1 VNRQRARW
9 HGRQIDARTVKGTNK
24 RQFAEWVEFY
34 GEDSDFVRVRVR
46 GEFPSAG
53 SMQFISRDVVAAAR
67 TRVVEAGPHEAL
79 VLGVDVARFG
89 IDRSVIAFRRGRD
102 ARSIPAF
109 VMNGVDTMRLAG
121 LVAQLY
127 HEHRAD
133 GICVDGGGVGGGV
146 IDRLRQLGLAPI
158 EVQFGGGPTG
168 YTTSDEHHAYANRRS
183 EMWGNLKEWL
193 SYGAIEDNDDL
204 AADLTGP
211 TYDFAIR
218 QGRDAIML
226 ESKESMKSRGLRS
239 SDLGDAL
246 ALTLAAPVSSRHGLA
261 VGRRGMGMKS
271 EWDPFDEGGR
281 GDRGGARDLYA
292 DPADQRS
299 IRDSNES
306 VFRMDKAAADL
317 RRGR

>member
-1 VNRQRARW
+1 MLWVVARNPTLPSGRFFECMNRQRLRW
-9 HGRQIDARTVKGTNK
+9 QGRQIDARTVEGTNK
-24 RQFAEWVEFY
+24 RQLSEWVELY

-46 GEFPSAG
+46 GEFPRAG
-53 SMQFISRDVVAAAR
+53 AMQFIAREVVAEAR
-67 TRVVEAGPHEAL
+67 TRVVEASPHEPL
-79 VLGVDVARFG
+79 IIGVDVARFG
-89 IDRSVIAFRRGRD
+89 PDRSVIAFRRGRD
-102 ARSIPAF
+102 ARSIAAI
-109 VMNGVDTMRLAG
+109 VLNGADTMRLAG

-127 HEHRAD
+127 HEFGAD

-146 IDRLRQLGLAPI
+146 IDRLRHLGLSPI
-158 EVQFGGGPTG
+158 EVQFGSSPTG

-193 SYGAIEDNDDL
+193 SFGAIEDNDDL

-246 ALTLAAPVSSRHGLA
+246 ALTLAAPVSSRHGSA
-261 VGRRGMGMKS
+261 VGRR
-271 EWDPFDEGGR
+271 EWG
-281 GDRGGARDLYA
+281 
-292 DPADQRS
+292 
-299 IRDSNES
+299 
-306 VFRMDKAAADL
+306 
-317 RRGR
+317 